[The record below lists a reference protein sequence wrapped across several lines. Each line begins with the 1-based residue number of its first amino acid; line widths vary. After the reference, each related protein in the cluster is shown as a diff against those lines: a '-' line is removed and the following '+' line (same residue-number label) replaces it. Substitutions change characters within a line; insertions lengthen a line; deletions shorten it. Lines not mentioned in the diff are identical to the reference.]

1 MGFDS
6 TDSNDNEIMSDLV
19 AKLQTHC
26 DHINTFAIVVN
37 GAAARLDGSFESMLK
52 IFENMFEKSFWKN
65 VVIIFTRVPMNK
77 KDIQM
82 RKGAADGVTDDGIAK
97 KYLFELHKKFPAAP
111 RNLKYV
117 FIDAWALR
125 RGELEEKD
133 YFEAALQKLWKFV
146 DKAGS
151 VKTQNWAELELEN
164 KELKEKIKQ
173 ATKNMSDE
181 QKRQ

>member
-6 TDSNDNEIMSDLV
+6 MDSNDNEIMSDLV
-19 AKLQTHC
+19 AKLQRHC

-37 GAAARLDGSFESMLK
+37 GAAPRLDGSFESMLK
-52 IFENMFEKSFWKN
+52 IFENMFENSFWKN
-65 VVIIFTRVPMNK
+65 VVIIFTQVRMNK

-82 RKGAADGVTDDGIAK
+82 RKEAADGIAK
-97 KYLFELHKKFPAAP
+97 NYLLDLQKKFPEAP

-133 YFEAALQKLWKFV
+133 YFEAALQELWKFV
-146 DKAGS
+146 DEACS
-151 VKTQNWAELELEN
+151 VKTQNWTELELEN

-173 ATKNMSDE
+173 ATKNMLDE